1 MPQQSQFWRWRGR
14 DDAKYAMTM
23 KHLVPGGKGTYWP
36 PYTAAE
42 KRQMEA
48 DLYRKPHSGPYVV
61 VYPYA
66 RGAGPSLPGRSAAAA
81 AAAATSPGTGTTNQS
96 AADAAD
102 PAMGP
107 ADPQPE

>member
-1 MPQQSQFWRWRGR
+1 M
-14 DDAKYAMTM
+14 AI
-23 KHLVPGGKGTYWP
+23 KHHIPGGKGTFWP

-66 RGAGPSLPGRSAAAA
+66 RGAGPSLPGRSAAAV
-81 AAAATSPGTGTTNQS
+81 AAATNRQTEATSQS
-96 AADAAD
+96 VAGEAD
-102 PAMGP
+102 PAMAP
-107 ADPQPE
+107 TDPQSE